1 MKGKV
6 AFVSGAGSGIG
17 KTTATRLAE
26 LGATV
31 LLSDINDDNGKKVT
45 QEIIDDGGAA
55 HYYHLDVANRDDVHS
70 LFKTI
75 AKEHG
80 KLDLAVNNAG
90 IGGSLAP
97 MHEVDIK
104 HWNQM
109 MDINLSG
116 VFHCMQAELQL
127 MLSNQTKGGIV
138 NVSSLAGL
146 NGIPNGSPYCAA
158 KHAVIGLSK
167 SAARE
172 YAKAGIRVNS
182 VCPGFT
188 ETAILNGL
196 PQKFLDFNLNYLV
209 PMKRLGKTEEIANA
223 IIWLLSD
230 QSSFVTGHSLHLDGG
245 LMA

>member
-17 KTTATRLAE
+17 KATAIKLAE

-31 LLSDINDDNGKKVT
+31 LLSDINDDNGNKVT
-45 QEIIDDGGAA
+45 QEVIDNGGSA
-55 HYYHLDVANRDDVHS
+55 HYYHLDVSNREEVHS

-75 AKEHG
+75 AEKHG
-80 KLDLAVNNAG
+80 KLDMAINNAG
-90 IGGSLAP
+90 IGGTLAP
-97 MHEVDIK
+97 IHEVNMKD
-104 HWNQM
+104 WNQM

-116 VFHCMQAELQL
+116 VFHCLQAELQL
-127 MLSNQTKGGIV
+127 MLNNQTPGGIV

-158 KHAVIGLSK
+158 KHAVIGLTK

-196 PQKFLDFNLNYLV
+196 PQQFLDFNLNYLV

-223 IIWLLSD
+223 IVWLLSD

>member
-1 MKGKV
+1 MEGKI

-17 KTTATRLAE
+17 KATAIRLAE

-31 LLSDINDDNGKKVT
+31 LLSDINDDNGNDAT
-45 QEIIDDGGAA
+45 QEIIENGGKA
-55 HYYHLDVANRDDVHS
+55 HYYHLDVSNREEVHN

-75 AKEHG
+75 GEEHH
-80 KLDLAVNNAG
+80 KLDIAVNNAG

-97 MHEVDIK
+97 IHKVDIK
-104 HWNQM
+104 HWQKM

-116 VFHCMQAELQL
+116 VFHCLQAELQL
-127 MLSNQTKGGIV
+127 MLKNQTQGGIV

-158 KHAVIGLSK
+158 KHAVIGLTK

-172 YAKAGIRVNS
+172 YAKSGIRVNS

-196 PQKFLDFNLNYLV
+196 PQQFLDFNLNYLV